1 MIYYCDSSA
10 ITKVYLEETG
20 SSFMREIRRNMPN
33 NDIFVNDI
41 AGPEVLSAMH
51 RRFRTGDLTVEII
64 SEARKNFKRD
74 YQEYFHRISLLEP
87 ILDLAMQLIER
98 HPLRGYDSVQL
109 ATALYF
115 QNVLSA
121 FNGREVTFLG
131 SDKVLNNAAK
141 NEGLTVIN
149 PSEYQ

>member
-1 MIYYCDSSA
+1 
-10 ITKVYLEETG
+10 
-20 SSFMREIRRNMPN
+20 
-33 NDIFVNDI
+33 
-41 AGPEVLSAMH
+41 MH
-51 RRFRTGDLTVEII
+51 RRFRIGDLTTEII

-74 YQEYFHRISLLEP
+74 YHEYFHRISLLEP
-87 ILDLAMQLIER
+87 IIDLAMQLIEK

-149 PSEYQ
+149 PSEQE

>member
-10 ITKVYLEETG
+10 ITKIYLEEAG
-20 SSFMREIRRNMPN
+20 SSFMREIRRNIPN
-33 NDIFVNDI
+33 NDIFVNDV
-41 AGPEVLSAMH
+41 AGPEVLSAMQ
-51 RRFRTGDLTVEII
+51 RRFRTGDLTSTMI
-64 SEARKNFKRD
+64 SEAREDFKRD
-74 YQEYFHRISLLEP
+74 YQTYFHRIFLLDP
-87 ILDLAMQLIER
+87 IIDLAMQLIEK

-141 NEGLTVIN
+141 NEGLAVIN
-149 PSEYQ
+149 PSEKE

>member
-10 ITKVYLEETG
+10 ITKIYLEEAG
-20 SSFMREIRRNMPN
+20 SSFVREIRRNMPN
-33 NDIFVNDI
+33 DDVFVNDI

-51 RRFRTGDLTVEII
+51 RRFRTGDLTSEII

-87 ILDLAMQLIER
+87 IIDLAMQLIEK

-115 QNVLSA
+115 QKVLSA

-141 NEGLTVIN
+141 SEGLTVIN
-149 PSEYQ
+149 PSEQE